1 MDIDTEN
8 IILKKPRA
16 RWPYVLISM
25 VVFVVTVLIWSLGA
39 PSNFPNNATV
49 VIEKGE
55 SIKSVSNDLKDKNII
70 RSRTIFNLYIQLSK
84 KSTIAAGE
92 YLFIDPENLFS
103 VANRI
108 KSSDYGLPTLTVT
121 IIEGM
126 TNVEVADELSKK
138 ITSIKK
144 DEFIDKTKSLEGFL
158 FPDTYK
164 FSSNTTTDEAIAA
177 LKKNFDRKILSIDE
191 KIKSSKYS
199 LEQIVIMAS
208 IVEKEST
215 ADGRQEVANIL
226 WKRFEMDMALQ
237 VDAPFV
243 YAIGKGTADLTIND
257 LKKDGVYNTYTR
269 TGLTPT
275 AIGNPGL
282 DSIIAAANPM
292 QTSNLYFLTGRDGKM
307 YYARSFDG
315 HRQNRAL
322 YLD

>member
-25 VVFVVTVLIWSLGA
+25 VIFVVAILIWSLGA